1 MSELDSSPEGAAF
14 AVSGEEQISAADL
27 VARRGALA
35 GISTVRVRL
44 EARGAGRLPALWTT
58 ALHGT
63 LFAALRELSCFE
75 PERGSCAGC
84 GHLGDCSYAA
94 LAEPPGDPDK
104 GEGVTDRA
112 PPALVLAPESADFST
127 TSFELA
133 RGDGIAALLTLIGAR
148 AIEHRSLLVGA
159 LNRAA
164 ARMHGGT
171 AGREGFLRLASVDP
185 IESEP
190 TAAPQRARLTFVT
203 PVRLKSQ
210 GRIQSELD
218 AEVLWRSLA
227 RRADS
232 LARLY
237 GAGPLAWDPAA
248 TAPFTLETLKSR
260 VVSVQR
266 FSNRQKASMTWP
278 GVLATCLLAG
288 DSLASAWPLLHFGAQ
303 VQVGKA
309 TSFGFGRYRLEQ
321 A

>member
-1 MSELDSSPEGAAF
+1 MPAIAALR
-14 AVSGEEQISAADL
+14 IK
-27 VARRGALA
+27 
-35 GISTVRVRL
+35 L
-44 EARGAGRLPALWTT
+44 EARGAGRLPTLWTT

-63 LFAALRELSCFE
+63 LFSSLRELACFDSD
-75 PERGSCAGC
+75 RSDCTGC
-84 GHLGDCSYAA
+84 DRLGDCSYAA

-112 PPALVLAPESADFST
+112 PPALVLAPESADFSAPA
-127 TSFELA
+127 FELE
-133 RGDGIAALLTLIGAR
+133 RGGVIAARLALIGDR

-164 ARMHGGT
+164 SRMHGGT
-171 AGREGFLRLASVDP
+171 AGREGFLRLVSV
-185 IESEP
+185 EP
-190 TAAPQRARLTFVT
+190 VDTEHRPMPPRARLSFVT

-232 LARLY
+232 LSRLY
-237 GAGPLAWDPAA
+237 GAGPLGWDPAA
-248 TAPFTLETLKSR
+248 PSPFALETLESR
-260 VVSVQR
+260 VVAVQR
-266 FSNRQKASMTWP
+266 FSNRQKTSMTWP
-278 GVLATCLLAG
+278 GVLADCLLTG
-288 DSLASAWPLLHFGAQ
+288 DGLATAWPLLQFGSQ

-309 TSFGFGRYRLEQ
+309 TSFGFGRYRLEE